1 MIGNIN
7 NFLKLNEDINKNNIN
22 KNNKANEVL
31 SPLIKI
37 ITEEMMNKEINK
49 ITPMRT
55 VRGSN
60 QVVAAGSSVRQQ
72 VGALRI
78 YIRL

>member
-7 NFLKLNEDINKNNIN
+7 NFLKLNEDINKNNTN

-37 ITEEMMNKEINK
+37 ITEEIMNKDINK
-49 ITPMRT
+49 ILFVIFKLSR
-55 VRGSN
+55 V
-60 QVVAAGSSVRQQ
+60 
-72 VGALRI
+72 
-78 YIRL
+78 